1 MYLDCV
7 LTASD
12 LNPLYLDFI
21 PIFIKSWKILLPK
34 VDIKIILIATSIPKE
49 LEHFSNYLI
58 LFPPIEG
65 IATAFIAQYIRILY
79 PSLLNYKNG
88 ILITDIDMMPMNSI
102 YYTNNIKHLEND
114 KFICYRQIGGEINEI
129 PIMYNIAK
137 SSTWQ
142 EIFKIYNITDII
154 ARLKNIYSKIKY
166 ENKHGGGGWFTD
178 QKQLFTYVMNWHE
191 KTNRFIKLNDIYT
204 GLNRLDRISLSK
216 ITDDIKHRIKIGYY
230 SDYHAHRPYKK
241 YKKINDNVIE
251 LLEQTKE
258 VILPPINLMIREK
271 KEQELEKFINRAK
284 LYCFCKEYNCCNKT
298 SYSKKKYK
306 LIESDFSFERLL
318 NVHKTILNLKDHE
331 KILFASYGIDGN
343 WKCVKDIIQ
352 KFVTS
357 GEKELIINNK
367 NMNGDPIFSREKTLQ
382 IITSEFKRYIVP
394 ETHTLYK
401 GENICIAIQNISSII
416 KNEKIYK
423 NLNDIFFE

>member
-1 MYLDCV
+1 
-7 LTASD
+7 
-12 LNPLYLDFI
+12 
-21 PIFIKSWKILLPK
+21 
-34 VDIKIILIATSIPKE
+34 
-49 LEHFSNYLI
+49 
-58 LFPPIEG
+58 
-65 IATAFIAQYIRILY
+65 
-79 PSLLNYKNG
+79 
-88 ILITDIDMMPMNSI
+88 
-102 YYTNNIKHLEND
+102 
-114 KFICYRQIGGEINEI
+114 
-129 PIMYNIAK
+129 
-137 SSTWQ
+137 
-142 EIFKIYNITDII
+142 
-154 ARLKNIYSKIKY
+154 
-166 ENKHGGGGWFTD
+166 
-178 QKQLFTYVMNWHE
+178 
-191 KTNRFIKLNDIYT
+191 
-204 GLNRLDRISLSK
+204 
-216 ITDDIKHRIKIGYY
+216 
-230 SDYHAHRPYKK
+230 
-241 YKKINDNVIE
+241 
-251 LLEQTKE
+251 E